1 MALALYINDP
11 VTALSDQMVDNTNTK
26 IIAFHDTTDGS
37 YRYQTLTLQNTDE
50 NLGYTNISVAIA
62 INGVEN
68 GPISNNG
75 IIYQLMPMESTT
87 ADIRDQNWENL
98 PYNNTLTLADIEP
111 GAIANR
117 YLMLKTFVP
126 KGNGVN
132 FFNEATIKIN
142 ATETTLA
149 G

>member
-1 MALALYINDP
+1 MALAVYVNDP
-11 VTALSDQMVDNTNTK
+11 ITGLSDQIVNNTTMK
-26 IIAFHDTTDGS
+26 VVAFHDTTDGS
-37 YRYQTLTLQNTDE
+37 YRYQMLTVRNTVE
-50 NLGYTNISVAIA
+50 NLGYTNISVSIA
-62 INGVEN
+62 INGVTN

-75 IIYQLMPMESTT
+75 IIYQLIPMESAT

-98 PYNNTLTLADIEP
+98 PYNNTITLVDIEP
-111 GAIANR
+111 GAIRNR

-132 FFNEATIKIN
+132 FFSEATIKIN

>member
-1 MALALYINDP
+1 MGLALYINDP
-11 VTALSDQMVDNTNTK
+11 VTGLSDQLVENLNTK

-37 YRYQTLTLQNTDE
+37 YRYQTLTLQNDNE
-50 NLGYTNISVAIA
+50 DLGYVNITVSIV
-62 INGVEN
+62 INGVTN

-75 IIYQLMPMESTT
+75 IIYQLMPMDSVN
-87 ADIRDQNWENL
+87 ADIRAQNWENL
-98 PYNNTLTLADIEP
+98 QYNNTVILPNIEP
-111 GAIANR
+111 GAIRSR

-132 FFNEATIKIN
+132 FFSEATIKIN

-149 G
+149 A